1 MRSLAP
7 LDNVLDSDVEKAAVS
22 VSDIARRKNATN
34 AELAELL
41 GMLGI
46 IAPQGAAKAVEALGG
61 LPEPV
66 EPSAPNEAPVAA
78 IPVLPGQPDEAYP
91 LCGKQLHHQSPGN
104 KRPGTGGCRPCK
116 NEAAIRRREMARRNA
131 S

>member
-1 MRSLAP
+1 MRPLTP
-7 LDNVLDSDVEKAAVS
+7 LDNVLARYVEKAAVS
-22 VSDIARRKNATN
+22 VSDIARRKNATS

-66 EPSAPNEAPVAA
+66 EPPAPNEAPFPA

-104 KRPGTGGCRPCK
+104 KRPEGGCKPCK
-116 NEAAIRRREMARRNA
+116 NEAAQRRREDARRNA